1 MGHRLTPLPVV
12 CSIDRVV
19 ALTKPLP
26 VVCSIDRVVAL
37 TKPLEYRQ
45 IFGYKTTVVSA
56 IGKAVLI
63 YR

>member
-12 CSIDRVV
+12 CSIDRV
-19 ALTKPLP
+19 
-26 VVCSIDRVVAL
+26 IAL